1 MEMLTAVATD
11 RPMMDGVDW
20 AVTSTSCPPV
30 VTVAPLM
37 NAWTVSLTVL
47 VAAETPADAP
57 TRPTDRE
64 PLPTFELML
73 GLSFAVT
80 STPSPELVP
89 FASTMTPFWI
99 AAVIVLVIVLV
110 EAAPD
115 AATATLASETA
126 TLAATATLTALMVAT
141 EVALT
146 ETPPL
151 EVTWVVSAL
160 PLESPMK
167 ASMVLVI
174 EFVASEAPAARL
186 NAAEPADTARLP
198 APQLEFVVDVS
209 AALDVDR
216 IRLGSGGDDGAAVFN
231 V

>member
-1 MEMLTAVATD
+1 
-11 RPMMDGVDW
+11 
-20 AVTSTSCPPV
+20 
-30 VTVAPLM
+30 
-37 NAWTVSLTVL
+37 
-47 VAAETPADAP
+47 
-57 TRPTDRE
+57 
-64 PLPTFELML
+64 
-73 GLSFAVT
+73 
-80 STPSPELVP
+80 
-89 FASTMTPFWI
+89 MTPFWI
-99 AAVIVLVIVLV
+99 AAVIVLVMVLV

-115 AATATLASETA
+115 AAAATLASEAA

-151 EVTWVVSAL
+151 EVTRVVSAL

-209 AALDVDR
+209 PR
-216 IRLGSGGDDGAAVFN
+216 C
-231 V
+231 